1 MAVSVLAHNTLDGFG
16 QSETSEQLVH
26 FVEQQAPNIGFF
38 SEAFAEED
46 EDNGTLHEAV
56 LALEG
61 LGYNVLYST
70 YDDADGRLD
79 RHGFMAISNLPEVI
93 AEKCRFDTRNGV
105 HMLATDPATDQK
117 FDFYG
122 LHADDRTK
130 QGRLRQFRAVPRITR
145 PTLLVGDHN
154 QEHPDSSR
162 AVWLRRAEPLAKCI
176 PAAHP
181 REEKWKVQTLG
192 SLAQRLTGMGHSEP
206 IRHLMSLGL
215 QDADK
220 RHQPTMRLGRQAR
233 FRKALFQLDRM
244 MHTSDIEVP
253 DGVTVHDQVCLSDHY
268 GISATFVIPD
278 PVARG

>member
-1 MAVSVLAHNTLDGFG
+1 M
-16 QSETSEQLVH
+16 
-26 FVEQQAPNIGFF
+26 
-38 SEAFAEED
+38 
-46 EDNGTLHEAV
+46 
-56 LALEG
+56 
-61 LGYNVLYST
+61 
-70 YDDADGRLD
+70 
-79 RHGFMAISNLPEVI
+79 
-93 AEKCRFDTRNGV
+93 
-105 HMLATDPATDQK
+105 
-117 FDFYG
+117 
-122 LHADDRTK
+122 
-130 QGRLRQFRAVPRITR
+130 PRIDNRCSAVRSQLTS
-145 PTLLVGDHN
+145 H
-154 QEHPDSSR
+154 DSSR
-162 AVWLRRAEPLAKCI
+162 VADVARRAEPLAKCI